1 MKKKLKENETELVVY
16 LNLQTNHGYE
26 KSNPASEDEDQE
38 HEEDEEVGSAGFF
51 VLK

>member
-1 MKKKLKENETELVVY
+1 MKKEKENETELVKY

-38 HEEDEEVGSAGFF
+38 HEEDEEVGRTAFIF
-51 VLK
+51 VFK